1 MKKNLTISFV
11 LVVLTQVAWAQLS
24 EGSKINAN
32 TGTGLNTSRAGV
44 FWNSPSPVSNT
55 VGQFYLDT
63 LWQEGSIRFNKSVS
77 QSGGSDSLNGIM
89 IRYNV
94 LNDELEVL
102 ANKEKNDVRV
112 IKGNYLKDFT
122 VKKSG
127 VNLSQF
133 ASVKDF
139 KTDKD
144 LTGFFETLV
153 SGNLSLMKHYHA
165 KIIKPN
171 YNPGFG
177 TGEKNTIVNIVDDY
191 YAVTNGTAEKIN
203 LSKKSLV
210 SIMKTKESNIE
221 NYIKSNHVDFK
232 KEEDVI
238 GLFKYYN
245 Q

>member
-1 MKKNLTISFV
+1 MKKNLMISFV
-11 LVVLTQVAWAQLS
+11 LAISSQVSWGQLS

-32 TGTGLNTSRAGV
+32 TGTGFNASKAGV

-63 LWQEGSIRFNKSVS
+63 LWQEGSIGFNKSVS

-112 IKGNYLKDFT
+112 VKGNYLKGFT
-122 VKKSG
+122 IKKSG
-127 VNLSQF
+127 GDLSQF

-139 KTDKD
+139 KTDKE

-153 SGNLSLMKHYHA
+153 SGNLSLMKHYYA
-165 KIIKPN
+165 RTIKPN

-177 TGEKNTIVNIVDDY
+177 TGEKNTTVSIADDY
-191 YAVTNGTAEKIN
+191 YVVTNGTAEKN
-203 LSKKSLV
+203 SLSKKSLV
-210 SIMKTKESNIE
+210 NLMKTKESEIE
-221 NYIKSNHVDFK
+221 KYMKSNPVDFK

-238 GLFKYYN
+238 RLFKYYN

>member
-1 MKKNLTISFV
+1 MKKNLMISFV
-11 LVVLTQVAWAQLS
+11 LAILSQVSWAQLS

-32 TGTGLNTSRAGV
+32 TGTGFNTSKAGV

-77 QSGGSDSLNGIM
+77 QSGGSDSLSGVM

-112 IKGNYLKDFT
+112 VKGNYLKDFT
-122 VKKSG
+122 VKKNG
-127 VNLSQF
+127 GDLSQF

-139 KTDKD
+139 KTDKE
-144 LTGFFETLV
+144 LTGFFETMV
-153 SGNLSLMKHYHA
+153 TGNLSLMKHYYA

-177 TGEKNTIVNIVDDY
+177 TGEKNTIVSIVNDY